1 MKTSFNI
8 DNEKNIVNICVV
20 AMSTRFDKFG
30 KQMIYKALSGGGPVE
45 TDAEVPVDTRR
56 IDLWFMP
63 DPARGGDRSHLG
75 LLGRLTDAACTME
88 FYHCTPDG
96 DELAGCM
103 IKHGNFRHFLSL
115 RSPELPIP
123 IQWVISSGRPESG
136 IKGLCFH
143 AAPGWPSGIY
153 GGPSLLWTWLVV
165 VSELPVERD
174 SLLLRLLGAGR
185 VLQRAIA
192 EVKELPPDA
201 PERTLALPI
210 LVRLRLEVP
219 VDPKARTNDDKE
231 FLMETQDIVENWRR
245 EAVRE
250 GTARSVI
257 DVYEARFG
265 VIAPEFRAIIEETHD
280 ETTLRAWLRVVGT
293 RSAEEIA
300 AALRGSRAS

>member
-1 MKTSFNI
+1 MR
-8 DNEKNIVNICVV
+8 
-20 AMSTRFDKFG
+20 TRFDKFG
-30 KQMIYKALSGGGPVE
+30 KQMIYKALYGGGPVE
-45 TDAEVPVDTRR
+45 TDAEVPTDTRR

-63 DPARGGDRSHLG
+63 DPARGADHSHLG
-75 LLGRLTDAACTME
+75 LLGRLTAAACTME
-88 FYHCTPDG
+88 LYHCTPDG

-123 IQWVISSGRPESG
+123 IQWVISSGRPDSG

-143 AAPGWPSGIY
+143 AAPDWPSGIY
-153 GGPSLLWTWLVV
+153 AGPMLLWTWLVV

-174 SLLLRLLGAGR
+174 TLLLRLLGAGM
-185 VLQRAIA
+185 VLKRAIA
-192 EVKELPPDA
+192 ELKELPPDA
-201 PERTLALPI
+201 SERTLALPI

-250 GTARSVI
+250 GMTGLLLNA
-257 DVYEARFG
+257 YQARFG
-265 VIAPEFRAIIEETHD
+265 AILPDLRTVIEQTRDEATLYAWHTLIVTH
-280 ETTLRAWLRVVGT
+280 
-293 RSAEEIA
+293 SAEEVA